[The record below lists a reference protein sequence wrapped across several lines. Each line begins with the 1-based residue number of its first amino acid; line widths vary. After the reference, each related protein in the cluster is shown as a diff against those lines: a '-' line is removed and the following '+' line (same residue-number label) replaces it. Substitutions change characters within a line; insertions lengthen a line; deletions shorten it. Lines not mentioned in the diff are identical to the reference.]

1 MGHTPL
7 TVTTTRA
14 PADAKNRDAPPLLQI
29 FFVEYWMDGIPHWRL
44 LLSGPESREV
54 VLVSAAHCNFVCK
67 VMILPGVTS
76 ERGLASEILF
86 TGLRIKLWDLKDWNQ
101 FLSPGLRYREYP
113 GGVLLSGSF
122 P

>member
-1 MGHTPL
+1 MP
-7 TVTTTRA
+7 
-14 PADAKNRDAPPLLQI
+14 PPLLQI

-76 ERGLASEILF
+76 EGGLASEILF
-86 TGLRIKLWDLKDWNQ
+86 TGLRKHYVTERIGIKDLFHKT
-101 FLSPGLRYREYP
+101 
-113 GGVLLSGSF
+113 
-122 P
+122 